1 MVNKMKFEEKM
12 KALEKIV
19 SELEQDEI
27 NLDESINKY
36 TEAMKLIKECDV
48 ELKDAEEKISKIVTK
63 DGELKEFELTE

>member
-1 MVNKMKFEEKM
+1 MVIKMKFEDKM

-19 SELEQDEI
+19 AELEQDEI

>member
-48 ELKDAEEKISKIVTK
+48 ELKDAEEKISKIVYK
-63 DGELKEFELTE
+63 DGEIKEFELTE